1 MLRRVRFVC
10 RNPKVGCVFR
20 DHGGVSF
27 HRLARTP
34 SPRRSELHRL
44 RPRPRAQLFH
54 QAHRRHRALDCES
67 SFRVPSSGS
76 RAFRRRRDF
85 RRSNRQRTSVARL
98 RSLFSTPRTRR
109 HGPRRRKNDADGR
122 RISRRQTHSAHNP
135 GGLAPRKRPGRGGNS
150 RQAQRIRL
158 RVAFWNIPRNGGN
171 TGGLF
176 RHASRKL
183 VPIVAD
189 GAIRINIVL
198 TLALLPGRIPAPPA
212 FNLGYAIGLFAI
224 LLLSS
229 VLFFVLIRKMLR
241 EGSRSPSG
249 DWTGPKTD
257 VANPSAFMAASMQGV
272 IEKLRT
278 QEKELARLHLLA
290 QERAQES
297 ERLTE
302 EVTRNMPTGL
312 LLVNATGA
320 ISTTNPAA
328 EEALGI
334 RALRYRSYKDILG
347 PESELT
353 QMLTACIRDGK
364 TFQRGEIEH
373 LTSDGS
379 VRNLGVT
386 ISPIYRGAR
395 ASSKSGVA
403 EGVANTPHA
412 PNAPGAKD
420 AHAQDMKISGA
431 LCLMSDLTELTALQ
445 KQIRWKENLAA
456 LGEMSAGI
464 AHEFKNSLATIS
476 GYAQMIRSETTPGD
490 VRESSER
497 ILEQTRALTHVV
509 TEFLRFAKPLEI
521 CYETVP
527 MQTVVEKVAEEL
539 HETIP
544 QCAVEF
550 EGTFQDLPGDEALLR
565 QALLNLARNG
575 AESAL
580 TASTAPRVTIS
591 GTIEE
596 LGGRKWQRICVA
608 DDGPGIP
615 ETDLPKIFLPFY
627 TTKSEG
633 TGLGLAVVQKV
644 ALQHGGSIE
653 GRNRQGGGAE
663 FLLWLPLRQDPAPS
677 TVATRAAR
685 I

>member
-1 MLRRVRFVC
+1 MIAMMAPLTRQAAPVLPYNLAVAVALVVCLLAGVVALIFVARKFLRDESRAAKQDWA
-10 RNPKVGCVFR
+10 N
-20 DHGGVSF
+20 
-27 HRLARTP
+27 P
-34 SPRRSELHRL
+34 SPDTEN
-44 RPRPRAQLFH
+44 A
-54 QAHRRHRALDCES
+54 
-67 SFRVPSSGS
+67 
-76 RAFRRRRDF
+76 
-85 RRSNRQRTSVARL
+85 
-98 RSLFSTPRTRR
+98 
-109 HGPRRRKNDADGR
+109 
-122 RISRRQTHSAHNP
+122 
-135 GGLAPRKRPGRGGNS
+135 
-150 RQAQRIRL
+150 
-158 RVAFWNIPRNGGN
+158 
-171 TGGLF
+171 
-176 RHASRKL
+176 
-183 VPIVAD
+183 
-189 GAIRINIVL
+189 
-198 TLALLPGRIPAPPA
+198 
-212 FNLGYAIGLFAI
+212 
-224 LLLSS
+224 
-229 VLFFVLIRKMLR
+229 
-241 EGSRSPSG
+241 
-249 DWTGPKTD
+249 
-257 VANPSAFMAASMQGV
+257 SAFMAASMQGV
-272 IEKLRT
+272 IEKLRA
-278 QEKELARLHLLA
+278 QEKELARLHLVA

-320 ISTTNPAA
+320 ISSTNPAA

-334 RALRYRSYKDILG
+334 KPLRYRSYKEILG
-347 PESELT
+347 ADSDLT
-353 QMLTACIRDGK
+353 KMLTACIRDGK

-373 LTSDGS
+373 LTSEGE

-386 ISPIYRGAR
+386 ISPIYRTMR
-395 ASSKSGVA
+395 ASTKHSA
-403 EGVANTPHA
+403 EATA
-412 PNAPGAKD
+412 
-420 AHAQDMKISGA
+420 AQLQELKVSGA

-476 GYAQMIRSETTPGD
+476 GYAQMIRSEAKPGD

-497 ILEQTRALTHVV
+497 ILDQTRALTHVV

-539 HETIP
+539 RETIP
-544 QCAVEF
+544 ACTVEI
-550 EGTFQDLPGDEALLR
+550 EGVFQELPGDEALLR

-575 AESAL
+575 AEAAKTTSK
-580 TASTAPRVTIS
+580 APRVTMS

-615 ETDLPKIFLPFY
+615 EADLPKIFLPFY

-653 GRNRQGGGAE
+653 ARNRPGGGAE
-663 FLLWLPLRQDPAPS
+663 FLLWLPLRQDPLPS
-677 TVATRAAR
+677 TIATQAAR